1 MITHFF
7 EAWLI
12 GLAIAAP
19 VGPIGML
26 CIRKTLETG
35 MTGAISV
42 GLGAA
47 LADGVYG
54 LIAAL
59 GLTAISH
66 FLLAQSVYIKLVG
79 GILLLYLSYN
89 ELAQSPSQSKEAKP
103 HQKGYGRL
111 TLNVF
116 FLTLTNPAT
125 ILSFIGIFASIGGG
139 TASMTEMILL
149 VLGVFI
155 GSMSWWIILG
165 SIIVGIRHKLPQ
177 EWIDRIRYLSAV
189 ILGGFGLF
197 AFGYG
202 MFELIG

>member
-1 MITHFF
+1 MITHFLQ
-7 EAWLI
+7 AWLI
-12 GLAIAAP
+12 GVAIAAP

-35 MTGAISV
+35 LAGAIAV

-66 FLLAQSVYIKLVG
+66 FLLEQSAYIKLLG
-79 GILLLYLSYN
+79 GILLLYLAYS
-89 ELAQSPSQSKEAKP
+89 ELAQGAALASEATPIK
-103 HQKGYGRL
+103 KSSRRL
-111 TLNVF
+111 TLSVF

-139 TASMTEMILL
+139 SASLLEMFLL
-149 VLGVFI
+149 VVGVFI
-155 GSMSWWIILG
+155 GSMSWWLILG
-165 SIIVGIRHKLPQ
+165 SVIVVIRHKLPKS
-177 EWIDRIRYLSAV
+177 WLDRIRYGSAAL
-189 ILGGFGLF
+189 LGGFGVF
-197 AFGYG
+197 ALVMGIR
-202 MFELIG
+202 ELIG